1 MKYLSRRFFKLIL
14 VYVGIIFAISL
25 VHREVAGPFF
35 KSGLAEAANPGSSIP
50 TDNPGIKKA
59 MEVQDRHIE
68 KLMRIPGVMGVGT
81 GMGAKGRPVIRVFT
95 IRAGVPNIPQKLEEI
110 PVEAKVTGMF
120 VAQSDPRDRFPRPVP
135 IGVSTGH
142 PDITAGTLGA
152 RVIDGSGNVY
162 ALSNNHVYANSN
174 NAGIGDNA
182 LQPGTYD
189 GGADPDDAIGTLF
202 DYELIDFS
210 LFGAN
215 TMDAAIVLTTP
226 GEVGN
231 ATPKNSDG
239 SDMGYGTPSSVIWGD
254 SDADG
259 EFDNVNDLL
268 GLAVKKFGRTTR
280 LTHGTVSEIN
290 VTVDVCYDNCGNI
303 FFAYLARFVDQIV
316 IESVTGGD
324 AFSLGGDSG
333 SLIVTEDE
341 NNHPVGLL
349 FAGSDTTTLANR
361 IDLVLARFGVSVD
374 DGSSEG
380 NIPPTADFS
389 FTTSDLTAAF
399 TDQSTDSDGT
409 IDSRGW
415 DFGDGST
422 STQQNPSHT
431 YAADGTY
438 TVTLTVTDNGGA
450 TGSTSQD
457 VTVSDGS
464 VATIALTATGK
475 QNKKWFI
482 VNLDWSGANS
492 DIVEIKKDGVSIITT
507 NNDGNY
513 TDKMPN
519 AGSGSYTY
527 QVCEAGSSTC
537 SNEATVDFN

>member
-1 MKYLSRRFFKLIL
+1 
-14 VYVGIIFAISL
+14 
-25 VHREVAGPFF
+25 
-35 KSGLAEAANPGSSIP
+35 
-50 TDNPGIKKA
+50 
-59 MEVQDRHIE
+59 
-68 KLMRIPGVMGVGT
+68 
-81 GMGAKGRPVIRVFT
+81 
-95 IRAGVPNIPQKLEEI
+95 
-110 PVEAKVTGMF
+110 
-120 VAQSDPRDRFPRPVP
+120 
-135 IGVSTGH
+135 
-142 PDITAGTLGA
+142 
-152 RVIDGSGNVY
+152 
-162 ALSNNHVYANSN
+162 
-174 NAGIGDNA
+174 
-182 LQPGTYD
+182 
-189 GGADPDDAIGTLF
+189 
-202 DYELIDFS
+202 
-210 LFGAN
+210 
-215 TMDAAIVLTTP
+215 
-226 GEVGN
+226 
-231 ATPKNSDG
+231 
-239 SDMGYGTPSSVIWGD
+239 
-254 SDADG
+254 
-259 EFDNVNDLL
+259 
-268 GLAVKKFGRTTR
+268 
-280 LTHGTVSEIN
+280 
-290 VTVDVCYDNCGNI
+290 
-303 FFAYLARFVDQIV
+303 
-316 IESVTGGD
+316 
-324 AFSLGGDSG
+324 
-333 SLIVTEDE
+333 
-341 NNHPVGLL
+341 
-349 FAGSDTTTLANR
+349 DTTTLANR

-389 FTTSDLTAAF
+389 FTTSDLAAAF

-464 VATIALTATGK
+464 VATLTLTATGK

-492 DIVEIKKDGVSIITT
+492 DIVDIKKDGVSIITT